1 MYSGCVPTVSYPEI
15 IQGGMGMGVSSWSLA
30 NAVARLGYLGVV
42 SGAGLNVIFARR
54 LQEGDIGGH
63 LRRALESFPVPEI
76 ARRVLDRY
84 FISGGK
90 RHDAPYATVP
100 MFSEKTGLEAVRQ
113 AVVANFAEVTLAKEG
128 HSGPV
133 GINLLEKAQFGNLA
147 ALYGAMLAGV
157 DYVLMGA
164 GIPREIPGAL
174 DSLAAQESTSLK
186 LDVIGAAPDD
196 DYRIHFDPATVLGI
210 KLPRLKRPKFLAII
224 SSATLALSLSKKA
237 TGEVNGFVVEGPRA
251 GGHNAPPRGSMQLNE
266 KNEPVY
272 GARDAVDLAAIR
284 KIGLPFWLAGEYGMP
299 GKLHEAR
306 AAGAAGIQVGT
317 AFAFCRE
324 SGLSEE
330 IKSEVINQAR
340 EGRVDVLTDALASP
354 TALPFKVVDV
364 PGSVSQ
370 PEVYAARPRVCDIGY
385 LRRPY
390 KREDG
395 TLGYRCAAEP
405 VEHYVRKGGKTEDT
419 VGRKC
424 LCNGLIA
431 NLGLGYDEPPIVTA
445 GDMVIQIPMFL
456 PDGADSYGAAD
467 VVAKLVE

>member
-1 MYSGCVPTVSYPEI
+1 
-15 IQGGMGMGVSSWSLA
+15 MGMGVSSWRLA
-30 NAVARLGYLGVV
+30 NAVASMGHLGVV

-63 LRRALESFPVPEI
+63 LRRALDKFPVPDI
-76 ARRVLDRY
+76 ARRVFDRY

-90 RHDAPYATVP
+90 QPDVPYRPVP
-100 MFSEKTGLEAVRQ
+100 MFSANTGMEAVRE
-113 AVVANFAEVTLAKEG
+113 AVLANFTEVTLAKEN
-128 HSGPV
+128 HTGPV

-174 DSLAAQESTSLK
+174 DSLAAHQNTSLK

-196 DYRIHFDPATVLGI
+196 DYRIHLDPVSVLGL

-224 SSATLALSLSKKA
+224 SSATLAMSLSKKA

-251 GGHNAPPRGSMQLNE
+251 GGHNAPPRGKLQISD
-266 KNEPVY
+266 KGEPVY
-272 GARDAVDLAAIR
+272 GARDAVELATIR

-299 GKLHEAR
+299 GKLREAQ
-306 AAGAAGIQVGT
+306 AEGAVGIQVGT

-324 SGLSEE
+324 SGLSDV
-330 IKSEVINQAR
+330 IKSEVIRQAR
-340 EGRVDVLTDALASP
+340 DGRVDVLTDALASP
-354 TALPFKVVDV
+354 TNFPFKVVDV
-364 PGSVSQ
+364 PGSVSR
-370 PEVYAARPRVCDIGY
+370 PDVYAARLRVCDIGY

-395 TLGYRCAAEP
+395 SLGYRCAAEP
-405 VEHYVRKGGKTEDT
+405 VADYIRKGGKVEDT

-431 NLGLGYDEPPIVTA
+431 NLDLGYNEPPIVTA
-445 GDMVIQIPMFL
+445 GDMVTQIPMFL
-456 PDGADSYGAAD
+456 SQGGSSYSAAD
-467 VVAKLVE
+467 VVAKLME